1 MKGKLHKT
9 DEGWIVR
16 YIQEDPRDPLPELPL
31 HPEYQTILP
40 LDLDLD
46 GKEVEFDWCVIV
58 DHDTGKG
65 REYAKLIQPREKIS
79 NESWEGCDGCTEQ
92 DKYFWTKGY
101 QAGYNRATPTEISDD
116 RTKLHWKTSLII
128 HTPELSDEEIFKQ
141 SVSAMEERYGSGCDE
156 EIDAHFRGAV
166 WYREQLKNKL

>member
-1 MKGKLHKT
+1 MKGTLHKT

-16 YIQEDPRDPLPELPL
+16 YNQEDPRDPLPELPL

-40 LDLDLD
+40 LDLDLE

-79 NESWEGCDGCTEQ
+79 DG
-92 DKYFWTKGY
+92 
-101 QAGYNRATPTEISDD
+101 
-116 RTKLHWKTSLII
+116 RTKLHWKTSLVI
-128 HTPELSDEEIFKQ
+128 HTPEISDEEIEKYANELYYGTNFKQ
-141 SVSAMEERYGSGCDE
+141 VCISACK
-156 EIDAHFRGAV
+156 
-166 WYREQLKNKL
+166 WYREQIKSRQ